1 MKIRILLLS
10 LILLNLLTVKTFAEE
25 DYSAITLDSE
35 NNDVIYSQPLG
46 SNNSGSGLMLS
57 PFTLAQSQDDYQTIS
72 PVENTPEGNLN
83 NTPDSNITAPENTQ
97 PQDQGSTNTIPEE
110 TIKTEVNDDSQAPQ
124 DATAEDTQ
132 AAADNNDTQ
141 SVKRGIVL
149 FNDRFTIKPELLTV
163 VTGNTGQVKGPMG
176 VVGRLRTFFSALIV
190 RGKKDKF
197 VGEGRLNARLN
208 MAAGFNPLK
217 SRALSSIDDAF
228 SDALG
233 PNQGVNVGNNDSIK
247 TQYGFL
253 DELNY
258 TQNLYCNKLKI
269 TWTQSYG
276 LFDLTDYFDQN
287 QFAGNKGEHYT
298 NTTFTN
304 NRTFIPDVT
313 TVGAVWRF
321 KHPWVSWAIAAAP
334 LDSWQVDN
342 AFAPVTE
349 FAFTPHFRGIHGNY
363 RVGIFEV
370 LGRRMGGNFFHD
382 NVVGVNMSFDQQITK
397 NIGIWGRFGDIG
409 VGNADTLPRFIP
421 STESTKNGNPFV
433 KSSWF
438 FKKRIPNGNFVAIG
452 DYMTALN
459 YGANNLPVRQTFS
472 FGLQI
477 DKPFRIQNGSWA
489 FAYGQN
495 WRVFRG
501 RPLDAGN
508 NYVYSYANF
517 TNRACEKVLE
527 FDYRHKI
534 NNALTITPFMQIIF
548 SQGGH
553 SDLLPAV
560 VLGIRSN
567 YKI

>member
-1 MKIRILLLS
+1 MRFRLLLLT
-10 LILLNLLTVKTFAEE
+10 LILLNFSTGKVFAEV
-25 DYSAITLDSE
+25 DYSEITLDKNS
-35 NNDVIYSQPLG
+35 NSAVNTSNPLMDYFQPLG
-46 SNNSGSGLMLS
+46 QLS
-57 PFTLAQSQDDYQTIS
+57 PLFLSQNNNENYETIS
-72 PVENTPEGNLN
+72 PVDTPPAEQQYNNSTNQNETLTPQTEDNKSLN
-83 NTPDSNITAPENTQ
+83 NTDT
-97 PQDQGSTNTIPEE
+97 PQAEVKEDTSIP
-110 TIKTEVNDDSQAPQ
+110 S
-124 DATAEDTQ
+124 DATAEETKVDTPT
-132 AAADNNDTQ
+132 DNTIKTPQ
-141 SVKRGIVL
+141 RGIVL

-176 VVGRLRTFFSALIV
+176 IVGRLRTYFSALLV

-217 SRALSSIDDAF
+217 SRALSSIDPAF
-228 SDALG
+228 TDALG
-233 PNQGVNVGNNDSIK
+233 PNQGVNVGNNDSLK

-258 TQNLYCNKLKI
+258 TQNLYCNKTKT
-269 TWTQSYG
+269 TWTQAYG
-276 LFDLTDYFDQN
+276 LIDITDYFDQN
-287 QFAGNKGEHYT
+287 QFAGNKGDQYT

-304 NRTFIPDVT
+304 NRTFIPDT
-313 TVGAVWRF
+313 TSLAAVWKF
-321 KHPWVSWAIAAAP
+321 KHPWINWAIAAVP
-334 LDSWQVDN
+334 MDTWQVDN

-349 FAFTPHFRGIHGNY
+349 LAFTPHFKGIQGNY

-382 NVVGVNMSFDQQITK
+382 NVVGVNVSFDQQITK

-409 VGNADTLPRFIP
+409 VSNADTLPRFLP
-421 STESTKNGNPFV
+421 SFESTKRGGNPFV

-438 FKKRIPNGNFVAIG
+438 FKKRRPLNNFVAIG
-452 DYMTALN
+452 DYMTSLN

-472 FGLQI
+472 FGMQI
-477 DKPFRIQNGSWA
+477 DKPFRIQNGTWA

-495 WRVFRG
+495 WRIFRS
-501 RPLDAGN
+501 RPIDASN